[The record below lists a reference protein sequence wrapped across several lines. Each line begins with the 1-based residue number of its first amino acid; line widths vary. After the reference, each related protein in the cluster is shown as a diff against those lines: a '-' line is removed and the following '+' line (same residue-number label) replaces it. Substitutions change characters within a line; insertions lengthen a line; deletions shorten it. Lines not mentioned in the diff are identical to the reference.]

1 MGVFP
6 RKKRRLGRELLTHG
20 SLRCVCYCWLWLGAR
35 QHSES
40 VALNFEKES
49 SSGPGNCKIFYPR
62 IRWNET
68 LPFLKNQFFFF
79 LFFFFVFFIFFLM
92 LLSVDSSTAQIPHSF
107 IGRTSG
113 GHRKNYIDQRRKK
126 KWKESFKKIWKQN
139 RARWRI
145 VPKSGPDNRLS

>member
-79 LFFFFVFFIFFLM
+79 LFFFCFLYFFSHATLCWLFHGTDSAFFHWSHQWGAPEKL
-92 LLSVDSSTAQIPHSF
+92 
-107 IGRTSG
+107 
-113 GHRKNYIDQRRKK
+113 HRPTKKK
-126 KWKESFKKIWKQN
+126 KWEESFKKIWKQN